1 MRFKK
6 KRGSHPQRMFFL
18 FLALLLIPWSFPADS
33 HAGAMT
39 GEPGRAFDEPRAAE
53 AVIAEWVF
61 KNKGED
67 GIHLATG
74 GQYLS
79 SSILQQ
85 SGGFFENFDSKAK
98 DISYQGWDKGEGKK
112 YWLATVSTSAFK
124 NIKLSSEQSSS
135 GSGPNDFKV
144 QVSTD
149 RTVWT
154 DVPGGTVQMNTIS
167 SYNCPG
173 QSCKL
178 NKVPLPN
185 ADDKEMLYIR
195 WLVNSNKATNS
206 KDNPSGIGPYGSS
219 KIRNIHV
226 TGDLIPGK
234 TPVPPII
241 DMSYSPGH
249 GADKVSVTAPIEVK
263 FNKPITVKDKQ
274 AITVRDDQN
283 QPAPGLTAD
292 VINQTTLRIGHG
304 GLGKGKIYRV
314 AVPKT
319 AVQGKDGSPLIRNIE
334 WSFTTQ
340 ESASQPKL
348 INMTL
353 NGDTKTSMAFAWYT
367 DTSAETKVQVAEAA
381 GGTGNEFPDEGVLEF
396 TGTSEEISTYMT
408 KIDRSTGKMKK
419 FFSHKATANGLK
431 PETEYLFRVGDGSAW
446 SSIGSFKTDTA
457 TSQPYRF
464 IVGSDSQASSKSG
477 FEPWADTFRKAYEHI
492 GNPKFLINAGDLVDN
507 GDLEEQWQWML
518 GLAQEYLMKVPIV
531 PVLGGH
537 EVSDWDGDETTPNN
551 NFYNHFNLPRKVVDA
566 THDGSVYSFEY
577 GDALY
582 MVYNSQFDGKLN
594 ENGSVDWD
602 DDEHE
607 QFWNQIDWMRNTV
620 AKTDRKWK
628 FVTFHKAPY
637 AAGDNSA
644 QWEGD
649 RVKFYRKHLI
659 PVFDELGIDMV
670 FEAHDHMYMRS
681 FQMYGDKVIDPKKL
695 EKDEVG
701 NVVNPQGTVY
711 LMSNAF
717 GNKFYYKNEPYDDF
731 FAAVNKQPEKK
742 MFTDVSVSNQILK
755 FDAYTAAVEDEGKSG
770 YSKDGLKVY
779 DHYGIKRTDTKPD
792 PVEEAKIKLQG
803 SKATVTW
810 KIPSSSKEQVRGF
823 RIYEKDDKISKHWSL
838 YVPVKQGT
846 SQYSAVIDHLN
857 PEIQYNLVIK
867 SVGRR
872 DNSSPITVSTS
883 DHPDGNEPP
892 SAPEGMAGKG
902 VSPFQIDLTW
912 RAPSGKE
919 PDRYHVYRNGT
930 RIGST
935 KEMTYNDTGLKP
947 DTEYQY
953 KVRAV
958 NPSGAESLPSEEIR
972 LKTMPSSQGDAPY
985 KAFPQHTAYASGSI
999 KPNHLSQAQL
1009 DATVTRLY
1017 DEWKLKYLKK
1027 KPYLPSSEPDQFYV
1041 WYADGDWFKEEYD
1054 KELDVKY
1061 QPMTVSEAHGYGML
1075 ITTYMAGHDPN
1086 AKTYFDGLYRYF
1098 KAHPSKINPELMAWK
1113 QGDTGQAIVNVGG
1126 VDSATDGDMDI
1137 AYALLLADRQWGS
1150 NGEINYLAEAKKVIN
1165 AIMKSDV
1172 NHSEWNLKLA
1182 DWVSDDDAKY
1192 GSATRPSDFM
1202 LQHLKDF
1209 RNVSGDAN
1217 WDRVIDKT
1225 YSISEEMYKNF
1236 SPNAGLL
1243 PDFVVKKNGSYAPAD
1258 PIFLE
1263 SETDGDFSYNSSR
1276 IPWRIGTD
1284 ALITGEPRTQEQ
1296 LNKMTFWIRQVTGDD
1311 PSKIYG
1317 GYKLDGSKPLV
1328 DYTDVSFSSPM
1339 MVSAM
1344 INPANQEWLNR
1355 LWDQNASIS
1364 TNDDVYFGN
1373 TLRLLSMIVVSGNW
1387 WSPTIADT
1395 EAPMQ
1400 PIIEKAV
1407 AVSGSSVELNWTPSF
1422 DNAGIAEYKIYRNNS
1437 VIETTNTTDFKDS
1450 GLTPNTIY
1458 HYFIVAY
1465 DTSGNM
1471 SKISNVRIVS
1481 TGSSE

>member
-1 MRFKK
+1 MRIKK
-6 KRGSHPQRMFFL
+6 KRGRNPQKMFLL
-18 FLALLLIPWSFPADS
+18 FLALLLIPWTLPANSYADS
-33 HAGAMT
+33 VT
-39 GEPGRAFDEPRAAE
+39 GKPELASDGSGKAAE
-53 AVIAEWVF
+53 ALIAEWVF
-61 KNKGED
+61 KNKGEG
-67 GIHLATG
+67 GIHPATG
-74 GQYLS
+74 GLNKS

-85 SGGFFENFDSKAK
+85 VGGYFEYYDSKAQ
-98 DISYQGWDKGEGKK
+98 DISYQGWDNGQGKK
-112 YWLATVSTSAFK
+112 YWLAMVSTSAYK

-135 GSGPNDFKV
+135 GSAPNDFKV

-154 DVPGGTVQMNTIS
+154 DVPGGTVQMNIVS
-167 SYNCPG
+167 SYNCPN
-173 QSCKL
+173 QSCIL
-178 NKVPLPN
+178 NNVSLPN
-185 ADDKEMLYIR
+185 ADDKQMLYIR
-195 WLVNSNKATNS
+195 WVVNSNKPTNT
-206 KDNPSGIGPYGSS
+206 KDNPKGIGSGGSS
-219 KIRNIHV
+219 KIRNIRV
-226 TGDLIPGK
+226 TGEPISGT
-234 TPVPPII
+234 TPEQPTIDVSYVPEQ
-241 DMSYSPGH
+241 
-249 GADKVSVTAPIEVK
+249 GAEKVAVTTPIEVK
-263 FNKPITVKDKQ
+263 FNKPITVTAKQ
-274 AITVRDDQN
+274 DITVRDGQN
-283 QPAPGLTAD
+283 QSVPSLAVE
-292 VINQTTLRIGHG
+292 VINQTTLRMGHG
-304 GLGKGKIYRV
+304 GLGQGKSYWVTI
-314 AVPKT
+314 PQT

-334 WSFTTQ
+334 WSFTIVG
-340 ESASQPKL
+340 AVSQPKL

-353 NGDTKTSMAFAWYT
+353 NGDPKTSMAFAWYT
-367 DTSAETKVQVAEAA
+367 DTSAGTKVQVAEST
-381 GGTGNEFPDEGVLEF
+381 GTSNVFPKEGVLEF

-408 KIDRSTGKMKK
+408 KGDRTTGKKKK
-419 FFSHKATANGLK
+419 FFSHKASANGLK
-431 PETEYLFRVGDGSAW
+431 PGTDYVFRVGDGSIW
-446 SSIGSFKTDTA
+446 SSVGSFKTDTA
-457 TSQPYRF
+457 TPQPYRF
-464 IVGSDSQASSKSG
+464 IVGADSQASSKSG
-477 FEPWADTFRKAYEHI
+477 FEPWADTFKKAYEHT

-518 GLAQEYLMKVPIV
+518 GLAQEHLMKVPFV

-537 EVSDWDGDETTPNN
+537 EVSDWDGDATTPNN

-594 ENGSVDWD
+594 KDGSVDWD
-602 DDEHE
+602 DEQHE

-620 AKTDRKWK
+620 AKTDKKWK
-628 FVTFHKAPY
+628 FVTLHKAPY

-649 RVKFYRKHLI
+649 RVKFYRKNLI

-695 EKDEVG
+695 EKDEAG

-717 GNKFYYKNEPYDDF
+717 GNKFYYKNEPYDDY
-731 FAAVNKQPEKK
+731 FAAINNQPKKK
-742 MFTDVSVSNQILK
+742 MFTDVSVADQILK

-770 YSKDGLKVY
+770 YGKNGLKVY

-792 PVEEAKIKLQG
+792 PVEGAQVKLQG
-803 SKATVTW
+803 TKATLTW
-810 KIPSSSKEQVRGF
+810 KAPSSSKEQVRGF

-838 YVPVKQGT
+838 YVPVKSGT
-846 SQYSAVIDHLN
+846 SQYSVVIDKLN
-857 PEIQYNLVIK
+857 PDIQYNLVIK

-872 DNSSPITVSTS
+872 DNASPVTVSTS
-883 DHPDGNEPP
+883 NQTEGNEPP
-892 SAPEGMAGKG
+892 SALDGLAGKG

-912 RAPSGKE
+912 KAPSGKA
-919 PDRYHVYRNGT
+919 PDRYHVYRNDSHVGT
-930 RIGST
+930 T
-935 KEMTYNDTGLKP
+935 KEITYTDTGLTP
-947 DTEYQY
+947 DTEYRY
-953 KVRAV
+953 KVTAV
-958 NPSGAESLPSEEIR
+958 TAEGVESLPSEEIR
-972 LKTMPSSQGDAPY
+972 LKTMSSSQGTGPY
-985 KAFPQHTAYASGSI
+985 KPFPQHTAYTSGSI
-999 KPNHLSQAQL
+999 KPNHMQQAQL
-1009 DATVTRLY
+1009 DATVARLY
-1017 DEWKLKYLKK
+1017 DEWKQKYLKK
-1027 KPYLPSSEPDQFYV
+1027 KPYLQSSEPDQYYV
-1041 WYADGDWFKEEYD
+1041 WYADGDWFQEEFD
-1054 KELDVKY
+1054 KELNVKY
-1061 QPMTVSEAHGYGML
+1061 QAMTVSEAHGYGML
-1075 ITTYMAGHDPN
+1075 ITAHMAGHDPK
-1086 AKTYFDGLYRYF
+1086 AKAYFDGLYRYF
-1098 KAHPSKINPELMAWK
+1098 RAHPSKINPNLMAWK
-1113 QGDTGQAIVNVGG
+1113 QGDTGQAVVDVSG

-1150 NGEINYLAEAKKVIN
+1150 DGEINYLAEAKKVID

-1172 NHSEWNLKLA
+1172 NHAEWTLKLA

-1209 RNVSGDAN
+1209 KNASGDAN

-1225 YSISEEMYKNF
+1225 YSISEGLYKKY

-1258 PIFLE
+1258 STFLE
-1263 SETDGDFSYNSSR
+1263 SETDGDYSYNSSR

-1284 ALITGEPRTQEQ
+1284 ALMTGETRAKEQ
-1296 LNKMTFWIRQVTGDD
+1296 LNKMTSWIRQVTGDD

-1317 GYKLDGSKPLV
+1317 GYKLDGSKALV
-1328 DYTDVSFSSPM
+1328 DYTDASFSAPM

-1355 LWDQNASIS
+1355 LWDHNASIS

-1400 PIIEKAV
+1400 PTIEEAV
-1407 AVSGSSVELNWTPSF
+1407 AVSDSSVELKWTPSF
-1422 DNAGIAEYKIYRNNS
+1422 DNAGIAEYKVYRNNT
-1437 VIETTNTTDFKDS
+1437 VIGTSNTTDYKDS
-1450 GLTPNTIY
+1450 GLTPNTMY
-1458 HYFIVAY
+1458 QYFIVAY

-1481 TGSSE
+1481 TRKQ

>member
-1 MRFKK
+1 
-6 KRGSHPQRMFFL
+6 MFLL
-18 FLALLLIPWSFPADS
+18 FLALLLIPWTLPANSYADS
-33 HAGAMT
+33 VT
-39 GEPGRAFDEPRAAE
+39 GKPELASDGSGKAAE
-53 AVIAEWVF
+53 ALIAEWVF
-61 KNKGED
+61 KNKGEG
-67 GIHLATG
+67 GIHPATG
-74 GQYLS
+74 GLNKS

-85 SGGFFENFDSKAK
+85 VGGYFEYYDSKAQ
-98 DISYQGWDKGEGKK
+98 DISYQGWDNGQGKK
-112 YWLATVSTSAFK
+112 YWLAMVSTSAYK

-135 GSGPNDFKV
+135 GSAPNDFKV

-154 DVPGGTVQMNTIS
+154 DVPGGTVQMNIVS
-167 SYNCPG
+167 SYNCPN
-173 QSCKL
+173 QSCIL
-178 NKVPLPN
+178 NNVSLPN
-185 ADDKEMLYIR
+185 ADDKQMLYIR
-195 WLVNSNKATNS
+195 WVVNSNKPTNT
-206 KDNPSGIGPYGSS
+206 KDNPKGIGSGGSS
-219 KIRNIHV
+219 KIRNIRV
-226 TGDLIPGK
+226 TGEPISGT
-234 TPVPPII
+234 TPEQPTIDVSYVPEQ
-241 DMSYSPGH
+241 
-249 GADKVSVTAPIEVK
+249 GAEKVAVTTPIEVK
-263 FNKPITVKDKQ
+263 FNKPITVTAKQ
-274 AITVRDDQN
+274 DITVRDGQN
-283 QPAPGLTAD
+283 QSVPSLAVE
-292 VINQTTLRIGHG
+292 VINQTTLRMGHG
-304 GLGKGKIYRV
+304 GLGQGKSYWVTI
-314 AVPKT
+314 PQT

-334 WSFTTQ
+334 WSFTIVG
-340 ESASQPKL
+340 AVSQPKL

-353 NGDTKTSMAFAWYT
+353 NGDPKTSMAFAWYT
-367 DTSAETKVQVAEAA
+367 DTSAGTKVQVAEST
-381 GGTGNEFPDEGVLEF
+381 GTSNVFPKEGVLEF

-408 KIDRSTGKMKK
+408 KGDRTTGKKKK
-419 FFSHKATANGLK
+419 FFSHKASANGLK
-431 PETEYLFRVGDGSAW
+431 PGTDYVFRVGDGSIW
-446 SSIGSFKTDTA
+446 SSVGSFKTDTA
-457 TSQPYRF
+457 TPQPYRF
-464 IVGSDSQASSKSG
+464 IVGADSQASSKSG
-477 FEPWADTFRKAYEHI
+477 FEPWADTFKKAYEHT

-518 GLAQEYLMKVPIV
+518 GLAQEHLMKVPFV

-537 EVSDWDGDETTPNN
+537 EVSDWDGDATTPNN

-594 ENGSVDWD
+594 KDGSVDWD
-602 DDEHE
+602 DEQHE

-620 AKTDRKWK
+620 AKTDKKWK
-628 FVTFHKAPY
+628 FVTLHKAPY

-649 RVKFYRKHLI
+649 RVKFYRKNLI

-695 EKDEVG
+695 EKDEAG

-717 GNKFYYKNEPYDDF
+717 GNKFYYKNEPYDDY
-731 FAAVNKQPEKK
+731 FAAINNQPKKK
-742 MFTDVSVSNQILK
+742 MFTDVSVADQILK

-770 YSKDGLKVY
+770 YGKNGLKVY

-792 PVEEAKIKLQG
+792 PVEGAQVKLQG
-803 SKATVTW
+803 TKATLTW
-810 KIPSSSKEQVRGF
+810 KAPSSSKEQVRGF

-838 YVPVKQGT
+838 YVPVKSGT
-846 SQYSAVIDHLN
+846 SQYSVVIDKLN
-857 PEIQYNLVIK
+857 PDIQYNLVIK

-872 DNSSPITVSTS
+872 DNASPVTVSTS
-883 DHPDGNEPP
+883 NQTEGNEPP
-892 SAPEGMAGKG
+892 SALDGLAGKG

-912 RAPSGKE
+912 KAPSGKA
-919 PDRYHVYRNGT
+919 PDRYHVYRNDSHVGT
-930 RIGST
+930 T
-935 KEMTYNDTGLKP
+935 KEITYTDTGLTP
-947 DTEYQY
+947 DTEYRY
-953 KVRAV
+953 KVTAV
-958 NPSGAESLPSEEIR
+958 TAEGVESLPSEEIR
-972 LKTMPSSQGDAPY
+972 LKTMSSSQGTGPY
-985 KAFPQHTAYASGSI
+985 KPFPQHTAYTSGSI
-999 KPNHLSQAQL
+999 KPNHMQQAQL
-1009 DATVTRLY
+1009 DATVARLY
-1017 DEWKLKYLKK
+1017 DEWKQKYLKK
-1027 KPYLPSSEPDQFYV
+1027 KPYLQSSEPDQYYV
-1041 WYADGDWFKEEYD
+1041 WYADGDWFQEEFD
-1054 KELDVKY
+1054 KELNVKY
-1061 QPMTVSEAHGYGML
+1061 QAMTVSEAHGYGML
-1075 ITTYMAGHDPN
+1075 ITAHMAGHDPK
-1086 AKTYFDGLYRYF
+1086 AKAYFDGLYRYF
-1098 KAHPSKINPELMAWK
+1098 RAHPSKINPNLMAWK
-1113 QGDTGQAIVNVGG
+1113 QGDTGQAVVDVSG

-1150 NGEINYLAEAKKVIN
+1150 DGEINYLAEAKKVID

-1172 NHSEWNLKLA
+1172 NHAEWTLKLA

-1209 RNVSGDAN
+1209 KNASGDAN

-1225 YSISEEMYKNF
+1225 YSISEGLYKKY

-1258 PIFLE
+1258 STFLE
-1263 SETDGDFSYNSSR
+1263 SETDGDYSYNSSR

-1284 ALITGEPRTQEQ
+1284 ALMTGETRAKEQ
-1296 LNKMTFWIRQVTGDD
+1296 LNKMTSWIRQVTGDD

-1317 GYKLDGSKPLV
+1317 GYKLDGSKALV
-1328 DYTDVSFSSPM
+1328 DYTDASFSAPM

-1355 LWDQNASIS
+1355 LWDHNASIS

-1400 PIIEKAV
+1400 PTIEEAV
-1407 AVSGSSVELNWTPSF
+1407 AVSDSSVELKWTPSF
-1422 DNAGIAEYKIYRNNS
+1422 DNAGIAEYKVYRNNT
-1437 VIETTNTTDFKDS
+1437 VIGTSNTTDYKDS
-1450 GLTPNTIY
+1450 GLTPNTMY
-1458 HYFIVAY
+1458 QYFIVAY

-1481 TGSSE
+1481 TRKQ